1 MGRKVHS
8 WEITFASFQTV
19 NCKIHNAEARK
30 NGMEQTVE
38 HHGSVTVQWRTT
50 PASVATIAH
59 FSTVKKRSPSTF
71 CNSRGDEFHIFRI
84 PQSHKQAAFTWG
96 TQEARKAPVLN
107 DVPGAWRESKNME
120 CLSNA
125 LITQHLPLGYHFILT
140 LLFWDLLQN
149 NSYCFTFNLQR
160 ELLTGKTY
168 CTYRGC
174 FPSCPTPLSHKRKA
188 LLEAP
193 TVRARAIFSKT
204 VLFPLFHHY

>member
-38 HHGSVTVQWRTT
+38 HHGSVNVQWRTT
-50 PASVATIAH
+50 PASVAMIAH

-71 CNSRGDEFHIFRI
+71 CNSRGNEFHIFRI
-84 PQSHKQAAFTWG
+84 PQSHKQVAFTWG

-107 DVPGAWRESKNME
+107 EVPGAWRESKNME

-125 LITQHLPLGYHFILT
+125 LITQHLPLGYHFILI
-140 LLFWDLLQN
+140 LGEVCGIWSSVKLW
-149 NSYCFTFNLQR
+149 R
-160 ELLTGKTY
+160 KKEKGK
-168 CTYRGC
+168 
-174 FPSCPTPLSHKRKA
+174 
-188 LLEAP
+188 LLELCCAMQQCLCTFLEETQVSWHLP
-193 TVRARAIFSKT
+193 SGCRTDSAAFAQEREVTRGKS
-204 VLFPLFHHY
+204 